1 MGTSSLNV
9 TLVQPSPPAPPT
21 PPAPPPGPPPFV
33 PWVYSAHT
41 TCVFGTPL
49 NGDELTPLLG
59 PLGSFKT
66 EDECRSACESQP
78 NCTIYTYGNA
88 TQGIWGRHACYGRH
102 DDVWDPH
109 GEPDFYC
116 GRRVA
121 VSPPQPLPPTSAL
134 RAYAH
139 LSAHSRCVVCPQHA
153 RACAPLFGCSTSRAF
168 SRRHHVVDGVG
179 GCCPSHDRIFSLI
192 YACIPPQTQRSRC
205 LHTIAIAN
213 CFSHACHP

>member
-1 MGTSSLNV
+1 MYRYTPHPDFWVAALWVKTMGTSSLNV

-21 PPAPPPGPPPFV
+21 PPTPPPGPPPFV

-139 LSAHSRCVVCPQHA
+139 LSAHSRCVRSTRVRAHLHLFARHHA
-153 RACAPLFGCSTSRAF
+153 RM
-168 SRRHHVVDGVG
+168 
-179 GCCPSHDRIFSLI
+179 HD
-192 YACIPPQTQRSRC
+192 AT
-205 LHTIAIAN
+205 TV
-213 CFSHACHP
+213 